1 MKIIPILFAAAVLSA
16 CTTTPAPKPPAE
28 DAVSAKMLASAVK
41 RVEGASKGTSS
52 ADAKPRDAVMS
63 GGQVT
68 INFAGEAKDLLRQM
82 SATRAIAFRVRGP
95 EPHLPLFVIVDVQAV
110 TFEEFLADVG
120 AQFGQRAD
128 LVLTNESIEVRYRD

>member
-1 MKIIPILFAAAVLSA
+1 MKIITVIFAAAVLSA
-16 CTTTPAPKPPAE
+16 CTAIPAPPTTE
-28 DAVSAKMLASAVK
+28 DAESAKMLASAIK
-41 RVEGASKGTSS
+41 RAEGASRGTSS
-52 ADAKPRDAVMS
+52 ADAKPRAAEMS

-95 EPHLPLFVIVDVQAV
+95 EPHLPLFVIVNVQAV

-128 LVLTNESIEVRYRD
+128 LALTNDSIEVRYRD